1 MRLERLF
8 PVKGLTLFKK
18 DIAIIQFPGSN
29 TERET
34 LMACRRVGLNHV
46 EFLWNEPAESL
57 SDFDGYVI
65 VGGFSYEDRS
75 RAGVIAALDPI
86 MKQIKVEAEK
96 GKPVLGIC
104 NGAQILVESG
114 LVPGLE
120 DGRVGVALTDN
131 KRVKSGHVV
140 GVGYYNTWANLKM
153 SVEPNR
159 SAFTRHLNRG
169 DFINIPLAHGEG
181 RFIIPDEL
189 LEKMIANDQTVY
201 RYCNDVGDVVDEFPT
216 NPNGSMHNLAA
227 VCNPQG
233 NVMAMMPH
241 PERTE
246 NGDAIFSSMK
256 EFIENGNPQTD
267 HTLSFDRPH
276 YDVES
281 YSPNPDAT
289 EWVIDMIITDNEA
302 ASVNNALDHL
312 GHDVTITRKTHW
324 EISTDGDRDDILKK
338 IDMTGELYNSNKE
351 FISEINPAENAA
363 SFLVRQKEDMHGRAK
378 FESLTERFEIGE
390 LTELKRGVIWNV
402 SVNSGNIEAILK
414 DILNTH
420 ILYNPLSHECYRIN

>member
-1 MRLERLF
+1 MNS
-8 PVKGLTLFKK
+8 VAQ
-18 DIAIIQFPGSN
+18 IAIIQFPGSN

-34 LMACRRVGLNHV
+34 LLACRRVGLNPV
-46 EFLWNEPAESL
+46 EFLWNEPAEKL

-86 MKQIKVEAEK
+86 MKQIKVEAAS

-114 LVPGLE
+114 LVPGLD
-120 DGRVGVALTDN
+120 DGRIGVALTDN
-131 KRVKSGHVV
+131 KRVKGGHVV

-153 SVEPNR
+153 SAPSNR
-159 SAFTRHLNRG
+159 CAFTRHLKTD
-169 DFINIPLAHGEG
+169 DFINVPLAHGEG

-189 LEKMIANDQTVY
+189 LEKLIANDQTVY
-201 RYCNDVGDVVDEFPT
+201 RYCDDDGNVVDEFPT
-216 NPNGSMHNLAA
+216 NPNGSMDNLAA
-227 VCNPQG
+227 VCNPAG

-256 EFIENGNPQTD
+256 DFIENGNPVTD
-267 HTLSFDRPH
+267 HSLSFDRPH
-276 YDVES
+276 YEVES
-281 YSPNPDAT
+281 YVPNPNAT
-289 EWVIDMIITDNEA
+289 EWFIDMIITDNEA
-302 ASVNNALDHL
+302 ASVHNALDHL
-312 GHDVTITRKTHW
+312 GHDVTISRQTHW
-324 EISTDGDRDDILKK
+324 EISTDGDRDDVLKR
-338 IDMTGELYNSNKE
+338 IDITGELYNSNKE
-351 FISEINPAENAA
+351 FISEIKSADNTA